1 VDESSIPVSKSI
13 ISNIRNHEKEKLKK
27 CSECGFVWE
36 FNYQKKAINRY
47 ADFPSY
53 GLKKEICKKCKVDQ

>member
-1 VDESSIPVSKSI
+1 MDESSIPVSKSI

-36 FNYQKKAINRY
+36 FNYQKKTINRY

-53 GLKKEICKKCKVDQ
+53 GLKKEICKKCKADQ

>member
-1 VDESSIPVSKSI
+1 MDESSIPISKPI

-27 CSECGFVWE
+27 CPECGFVWE

-53 GLKKEICKKCKVDQ
+53 GLKKEICKKCKTNH

>member
-1 VDESSIPVSKSI
+1 MDDSAIPVSKSI
-13 ISNIRNHEKEKLKK
+13 VSNIRNHEKEKLKK
-27 CSECGFVWE
+27 CPECGFVWE

-53 GLKKEICKKCKVDQ
+53 GLKKEVCKKCNSNH